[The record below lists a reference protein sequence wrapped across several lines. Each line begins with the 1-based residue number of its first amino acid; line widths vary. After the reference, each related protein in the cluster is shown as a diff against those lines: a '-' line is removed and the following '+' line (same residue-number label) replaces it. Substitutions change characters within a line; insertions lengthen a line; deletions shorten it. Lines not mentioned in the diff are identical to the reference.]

1 MVLTSIISPASVTVQ
16 TRQKGLLSL
25 ALMATLC
32 AAIATGCN
40 AQPTA
45 TVAPGA
51 APTTTPASTPAAT
64 PAAIPSDEPAA
75 TDSGVG
81 TLKVLVDETRAAVDT
96 NDGDQ
101 AAAKFEQFEAAWEDV
116 EDPIKEKNP
125 DAYGAIEDAIDTVK
139 AELGDNLDQ
148 KKTLMALT
156 DLEGAINQVD

>member
-1 MVLTSIISPASVTVQ
+1 
-16 TRQKGLLSL
+16 
-25 ALMATLC
+25 MAAFC
-32 AAIATGCN
+32 VAIAAGCN

-45 TVAPGA
+45 TVAPVA
-51 APTTTPASTPAAT
+51 APTATPASAPVASPEST
-64 PAAIPSDEPAA
+64 PSDDPAA
-75 TDSGVG
+75 TDSGAG
-81 TLKVLVDETRAAVDT
+81 TLKALVDQTRAAVDA

-125 DAYGAIEDAIDTVK
+125 DAYEAIEDAIDAVK

-156 DLEGAINQVD
+156 DLAGAIDQVK

>member
-1 MVLTSIISPASVTVQ
+1 MALTSIISPSSVTVQ

-25 ALMATLC
+25 ALLATLC

-40 AQPTA
+40 SQPTA
-45 TVAPGA
+45 TVAPVA

-64 PAAIPSDEPAA
+64 PTAIPSGEPAA
-75 TDSGVG
+75 TGSGVE
-81 TLKVLVDETRAAVDT
+81 TLKELVDQTRAAVDA

-101 AAAKFEQFEAAWEDV
+101 AAANFEQFEAAWEDV
-116 EDPIKEKNP
+116 EDPIKEQNP
-125 DAYGAIEDAIDTVK
+125 DAYEAIEDAIDAVK

-156 DLEGAINQVD
+156 DLAGAIDQVD